1 MFLLI
6 PYKPPMVDILPDQPR
21 KGRGAVANPSGRF
34 ETEKRHNI
42 DDGWGDG
49 GARDRD
55 FAPLR
60 TTVAPDKTKTV
71 IARNSSPDI
80 PFDRSI
86 NPYRGCEHG
95 CIYCYARPT
104 HAWLGLSPGLDFES
118 RLFAKRDA
126 AKLLRK
132 ELANPRYRCRPIA
145 LGTNTDPYQP
155 IERDFKITRAILEV
169 LAEFD
174 HPVTVVTK
182 SALVARDIDILAPLA
197 AKGLAAVCL
206 SVTTLDAALSRRME
220 PRAASPERRLKT
232 IAALADA
239 AIPVGV
245 MAAPMIP
252 ALNDMELENI
262 LAAAAAAGARTAGYI
277 VLRMPHEIKD
287 LFTEWLEVHYPA
299 KAKHILG
306 LVRDM
311 RSGALNTSTFHS
323 RMRGSGQY
331 SDLLARR
338 FSLACK
344 RLGLT
349 KKDWSLDTTR
359 FRRPRMEAEQL
370 ELL

>member
-1 MFLLI
+1 
-6 PYKPPMVDILPDQPR
+6 MVDILPEQPR
-21 KGRGAVANPSGRF
+21 KGRGAIANPSGRF
-34 ETEKRHNI
+34 ETEKRHRI

-49 GARDRD
+49 SAEFQDL
-55 FAPLR
+55 APLR
-60 TTVAPDKTKTV
+60 TTVTPDKSKTV

-118 RLFAKRDA
+118 RLFAKLDA
-126 AKLLRK
+126 APLLEK

-155 IERDFKITRAILEV
+155 IERDFKITRSILEV

-182 SALVARDIDILAPLA
+182 SALVVRDIDILAPLA
-197 AKGLAAVCL
+197 AKGLASVCI
-206 SVTTLDAALSRRME
+206 SVTTLDPALSRRME
-220 PRAASPERRLKT
+220 PRAAAPERRLKT
-232 IAALADA
+232 IAALKDA
-239 AIPVGV
+239 GIPVGV

-262 LAAAAAAGARTAGYI
+262 LAAAATAGARTAGYI
-277 VLRMPHEIKD
+277 VLRLPHEIKD

-299 KAKHILG
+299 KARHVLG

-311 RSGALNTSTFHS
+311 RSGALNDPAFHT

-331 SDLLARR
+331 ADLLARR

-344 RLGLT
+344 RLGLA
-349 KKDWSLDTTR
+349 KNDWALDTSR
-359 FRRPRMEAEQL
+359 FRRPQRGAEQL

>member
-1 MFLLI
+1 MFFLI
-6 PYKPPMVDILPDQPR
+6 PYKRPMVDILPDQPR
-21 KGRGAVANPSGRF
+21 KGRGAVANPTGRF

-42 DDGWGDG
+42 DDGWGEG
-49 GARDRD
+49 SALDRD
-55 FAPLR
+55 LAPLR
-60 TTVAPDKTKTV
+60 TTVTPDKSKTV

-104 HAWLGLSPGLDFES
+104 HAWLGLSPGLDFET

-126 AKLLRK
+126 AALLEK

-155 IERDFKITRAILEV
+155 IERDFKITRSILEV
-169 LAEFD
+169 LAEYD

-182 SALVARDIDILAPLA
+182 SALVVRDIDILAPLA
-197 AKGLAAVCL
+197 AKGLASVCV
-206 SVTTLDAALSRRME
+206 SVTTLDPALSRRME

-232 IAALADA
+232 ITALKDA
-239 AIPVGV
+239 GIPVGV

-262 LAAAAAAGARTAGYI
+262 LAAAAAAGAGTAGYI

-287 LFTEWLEVHYPA
+287 LFTEWLEVHYPT

-306 LVRDM
+306 LVRNM
-311 RSGALNTSTFHS
+311 RSGALNDPAFHT
-323 RMRGSGQY
+323 RMRGAGQY
-331 SDLLARR
+331 ADLLARR

-344 RLGLT
+344 RLGLA
-349 KKDWSLDTTR
+349 KNDWALDTSR
-359 FRRPRMEAEQL
+359 FRRPQRAGEQL

>member
-1 MFLLI
+1 
-6 PYKPPMVDILPDQPR
+6 MVDILPDRPR
-21 KGRGAVANPSGRF
+21 KGRGAVANPTGRF
-34 ETEKRHNI
+34 ETEKRYNI
-42 DDGWGDG
+42 DDGWGAG
-49 GARDRD
+49 GAADGD
-55 FAPLR
+55 FVPLR
-60 TTVAPDKTKTV
+60 TTVSPDKSKTV
-71 IARNSSPDI
+71 ITRNSSPDI

-126 AKLLRK
+126 AALLEK

-155 IERDFKITRAILEV
+155 IERDFKITRSILEV

-182 SALVARDIDILAPLA
+182 SALVVRDIDILAPLA
-197 AKGLAAVCL
+197 AKGLASVCV
-206 SVTTLDAALSRRME
+206 SVTTLDPALSRRME

-232 IAALADA
+232 IAALKDA

-252 ALNDMELENI
+252 ALNDMELEDI
-262 LAAAAAAGARTAGYI
+262 LAAAAAAGARTAGY
-277 VLRMPHEIKD
+277 VLLRLPHEIKD
-287 LFTEWLEVHYPA
+287 LFTEWLEVHYPT
-299 KAKHILG
+299 KAKHVLG
-306 LVRDM
+306 LIRNM
-311 RSGALNTSTFHS
+311 RSGALNDAAFHS
-323 RMRGSGQY
+323 RMRGSGPY
-331 SDLLARR
+331 ADLLAKR
-338 FSLACK
+338 FSFACK
-344 RLGLT
+344 RLGLA
-349 KKDWSLDTTR
+349 KNDWALDTSR
-359 FRRPRMEAEQL
+359 FHRPQRRGEQL